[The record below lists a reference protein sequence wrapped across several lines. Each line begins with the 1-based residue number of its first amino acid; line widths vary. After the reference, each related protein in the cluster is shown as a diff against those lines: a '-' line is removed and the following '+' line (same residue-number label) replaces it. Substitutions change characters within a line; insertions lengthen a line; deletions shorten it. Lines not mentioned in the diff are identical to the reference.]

1 MSTKFKSNV
10 GTFPNVSGL
19 QQIPPGA
26 TSIPQS
32 YLNGVGRTVDRGT
45 VKFSGTSV
53 FQQLA
58 GGTLLGELEP
68 ASTSNVFTYLHPFK
82 VIYVGGETAAQK
94 GNVRVAILE
103 GHILGRVNFDPY
115 GDWWGSLDG
124 DTRQFAQSTLGMP
137 GLSIDPKTVDPGAKP
152 DPAKGKT
159 PQKPGDTKNDAT
171 KNGASTFF
179 TNPINATAAN
189 NTLRNNHFQFDG
201 GDSFY
206 TSRQGYLSGNP
217 GNQEG
222 GVGWSGS
229 TFFTPAGGNY
239 GGNSSTFITGPN
251 RPGGGV
257 YLPPAN
263 LGNE

>member
-68 ASTSNVFTYLHPFK
+68 ASTSNVFSYLHPFK
-82 VIYVGGETAAQK
+82 VIYVGGETSAQK
-94 GNVRVAILE
+94 GKVRVAILE
-103 GHILGRVNFDPY
+103 GHILGRMDFSQANYEYRFDNEDRIQESIGVPGINF
-115 GDWWGSLDG
+115 GASAAG
-124 DTRQFAQSTLGMP
+124 P
-137 GLSIDPKTVDPGAKP
+137 GGKQ

-179 TNPINATAAN
+179 TNPISDDAAN

-229 TFFTPAGGNY
+229 MFFTPAGGNF
-239 GGNSSTFITGPN
+239 GGNTGTFITGPN

-263 LGNE
+263 LGNP